1 MKLCRCPICH
11 SDLHLDAL
19 MEDSDGRELLGKM
32 LQLPSGLGS
41 AMSAYLG
48 LFRPAKSNLSNSRAL
63 KICNE
68 VLELFE
74 PSKLLAHCLSETVQ
88 AVRKKRLNGQ
98 NHEPLTNHNYL
109 KSVYETQK
117 ATWKSN
123 PATRA
128 DTPKARLEEDKTRS
142 AVEYIQRYVHFGQE
156 EYVKHLPEYQI
167 WLQDQER
174 KNGRATS

>member
-48 LFRPAKSNLSNSRAL
+48 LFRPAKSSLSNSRAL

-98 NHEPLTNHNYL
+98 KAEPLTNHNYL

-117 ATWKSN
+117 ATWKSQ
-123 PATRA
+123 PATRPTTEA
-128 DTPKARLEEDKTRS
+128 DRVKEDKTQ
-142 AVEYIQRYVHFGQE
+142 AAIAYIERYAIAGQLD
-156 EYVKHLPEYQI
+156 YVKHQPEYQI
-167 WLQDQER
+167 WLAHQE
-174 KNGRATS
+174 KLKS

>member
-19 MEDSDGRELLGKM
+19 MEDNDGRELLGKM

-123 PATRA
+123 PATRV
-128 DTPKARLEEDKTRS
+128 DTPKARLEEDKVRE
-142 AVEYIQRYVHFGQE
+142 AVIYIQRYANLGQLE
-156 EYVKHLPEYQI
+156 HVKHLPEYQI
-167 WLQDQER
+167 WLKHQEQL
-174 KNGRATS
+174 NGTTK